1 MSQGRILAVDDDRFF
16 REFYTDVLGRE
27 GYQVD
32 TVADAKTCLER
43 IEQNPYDLAILDLI
57 LDDMSGIELA
67 RRIRESNRGLELIM
81 ATKVDDMASINRAM
95 AMGIREYILKPVNE
109 AELLQTVA
117 KIVERQRVFLEHG
130 KLLAE
135 RVEYV
140 YTLSIYKRCLAILG
154 ALDLA
159 ALVDLALEACMQ
171 ECEAAGALAWLRVD
185 GEPSLYREFGR
196 RGLVDEREP
205 KEFSYSEYEHHE
217 QVQHELPFFP
227 HAAGREGG
235 PVDRDSIHVPLIR
248 EKELLGILKLSRK
261 VDGKFRAKDLQ
272 TLRMLGEFTSIALF
286 NALTVRE
293 LKQRLSRGENFVLTP
308 ERFDALVER
317 ERATALR
324 YNRSFALVEVE
335 LPEGRREVEGYLQ
348 EVLRD
353 SDAVCKTGKSSFRFF
368 LSETDGIGARSFGRR
383 MVAGLRAKGYL
394 ASGAAPVPVHAA
406 FPSDGEAHADL
417 EGTLKR
423 RRESAAASPAPKLK
437 PGDFTARSQELLTA
451 GGAAGTFDKN
461 AFIDAVQF
469 LFTDIEAD
477 PRRRTALFLGLGKM
491 APYRG
496 WLEDRLHGLGKNT
509 RVSIFGDMGEF
520 RVPENLENVA
530 AIHVPAGQGP
540 ESYFALY
547 LTPEKGYV
555 LLFQRDGGK
564 KAVFQAAD
572 ETLADALILA
582 LQEQYF
588 LQRQL

>member
-1 MSQGRILAVDDDRFF
+1 VATGRILAVDDDRFF
-16 REFYTDVLGRE
+16 REFYADVLGRE

-81 ATKVDDMASINRAM
+81 ATKVDDMASINRAL

-109 AELLQTVA
+109 AELVQTVG
-117 KIVERQRVFLEHG
+117 KILERQRVFFEHG

-154 ALDLA
+154 ALELA
-159 ALVDLALEACMQ
+159 PLVELVLEACMQ
-171 ECEAAGALAWLRVD
+171 ECEAAGAIAWLRVD

-196 RGLVDEREP
+196 RGLVDEREL

-217 QVQHELPFFP
+217 QVLNGLPFFP

-235 PVDRDSIHVPLIR
+235 PVDRDAIHVPLIR
-248 EKELLGILKLSRK
+248 DKELLGILKLSRK

-293 LKQRLSRGENFVLTP
+293 LKQRLSRGENFILTP
-308 ERFDALVER
+308 ERFAALVER

-324 YNRSFALVEVE
+324 YNRTFSLVEIE
-335 LPEGRREVEGYLQ
+335 LPDARREVEGFLQ

-353 SDAVCKTGKSSFRFF
+353 SDAVTRLPRGAFRFF

-383 MVAGLRAKGYL
+383 LTAGLRAKGYL
-394 ASGAAPVPVHAA
+394 APGAQAVPFHAA
-406 FPSDGEAHADL
+406 FPADGENEADL
-417 EGTLKR
+417 EGALRR
-423 RRESAAASPAPKLK
+423 RREASAASLAPRLK
-437 PGDFTARSQELLTA
+437 PGDFSARFQELIA
-451 GGAAGTFDKN
+451 GQGREGLFDKN

-469 LFTDIEAD
+469 LLADIEAD
-477 PRRRTALFLGLGKM
+477 PRRRTALFLGLGKL
-491 APYRG
+491 APYRA
-496 WLEDRLHGLGKNT
+496 WLDDRLHGLGKQA
-509 RVSIFGDMGEF
+509 RVSIFGDTGDL
-520 RVPENLENVA
+520 RLPENLDNVA
-530 AIHVPAGQGP
+530 AIHVPVGQGP

-547 LTPEKGYV
+547 LTPDKGYV
-555 LLFQRDGGK
+555 LLFQKDGAK
-564 KAVFQAAD
+564 KRVFQTAD
-572 ETLADALILA
+572 EYLADTLILA
-582 LQEQYF
+582 VQEQYF